1 MQILTA
7 VFSLARNPSP
17 RSNMGAPR
25 ITPEE
30 IIEMQRLY
38 RQLGTYAAVA
48 REVGR
53 SASSVSKYVQMKGVP
68 NNIRIA
74 VETLSQKVG

>member
-1 MQILTA
+1 
-7 VFSLARNPSP
+7 
-17 RSNMGAPR
+17 MGAPR

-38 RQLGTYAAVA
+38 RKLGTYAAVA
-48 REVGR
+48 REAAR

-68 NNIRIA
+68 DNIRIA
-74 VETLSQKVG
+74 VENLSRELEDKK

>member
-1 MQILTA
+1 
-7 VFSLARNPSP
+7 
-17 RSNMGAPR
+17 MGAPR

-38 RQLGTYAAVA
+38 RKLGTYAAVA

-68 NNIRIA
+68 TNIRIA
-74 VETLSQKVG
+74 VETLSQEVK